1 MRRIAAYVLLSLFFA
16 LLLATAGCEE
26 ATTSDVTKHRLI
38 AVENERLKADMA
50 KQDKRI
56 ARLAEQVEQC
66 QSEKLEWKDK
76 AQNQVKQAT
85 EGILSG
91 VMEKNSQLQAE
102 IEQLKVQLK
111 ELEDK
116 TAVKPRLI
124 EEPQAEE

>member
-102 IEQLKVQLK
+102 IEQLSEIQ
-111 ELEDK
+111 
-116 TAVKPRLI
+116 
-124 EEPQAEE
+124 